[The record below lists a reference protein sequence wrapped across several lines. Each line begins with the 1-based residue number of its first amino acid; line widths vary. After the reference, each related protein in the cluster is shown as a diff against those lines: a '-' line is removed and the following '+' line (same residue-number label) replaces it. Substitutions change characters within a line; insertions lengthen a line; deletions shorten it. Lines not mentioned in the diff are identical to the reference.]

1 MSTPPIIH
9 ADVELWATGYLRPLY
24 PLHGWSNVIV
34 SNTVPAVMPVRL
46 VTIRRDGGPASDV
59 RDFPRLGVN
68 VWAATEK
75 DATDLALLTDALL
88 RAAVNEGPVRR
99 IRRTGGPSPI
109 ADESKKPRRYLTY
122 ELVTRGEELP

>member
-1 MSTPPIIH
+1 MSTPPILH
-9 ADVELWATGYLRPLY
+9 ADVELWATGYLRPLLA
-24 PLHGWSNVIV
+24 LHGWTGVIV
-34 SNTVPAVMPVRL
+34 SNATPTTTWTRL
-46 VTIRRDGGPASDV
+46 VTVRRDGGSASDV

-75 DATDLALLTDALL
+75 DATDLALLVDALM

-122 ELVTRGEELP
+122 ELTTRGEALT